1 MDITNTILGA
11 VLFSF
16 IIGPIYIIN
25 KNVKKKKSQ
34 ALKALNELSVDKND
48 KFIEADFWNNDFGI
62 GLKSE
67 ELCFIGKYEDS
78 VFKDVI
84 RMKEIK
90 KRHSLLVAHVATILA
105 QRAAD
110 MGFALRV
117 PEVRAGGLLHDIAKT
132 YSVKHGGSHA
142 QIGAA
147 WTVAETGNYA
157 IAQGVMMHVWW
168 PWALPHGPEICSLPF
183 FVIYADKRIRHDSC
197 VTLEE
202 RYEDLLERYGR
213 NAASREG
220 IGVAYKQGKNIE
232 SALEAQL
239 GWTLHENSFDCGRVV
254 D

>member
-1 MDITNTILGA
+1 MALFYGAAGFNPQVGWTNLAIA
-11 VLFSF
+11 VLQWHTLVMNTPSTAQPPMTEGNRPLADLPPLPSLCRAGTQRPVPNDAACF
-16 IIGPIYIIN
+16 
-25 KNVKKKKSQ
+25 
-34 ALKALNELSVDKND
+34 ALWDKYAMLPN
-48 KFIEADFWNNDFGI
+48 
-62 GLKSE
+62 
-67 ELCFIGKYEDS
+67 
-78 VFKDVI
+78 I
-84 RMKEIK
+84 R
-90 KRHSLLVAHVATILA
+90 RHSLLVAHVATVLA

-110 MGFALRV
+110 MGFAVRV
-117 PEVRAGGLLHDIAKT
+117 PEVRAGGLMHDIAKT
-132 YSVKHGGSHA
+132 YSVRHGGSHA

-168 PWALPHGPEICSLPF
+168 PWALPQGPEICSLPF
-183 FVIYADKRIRHDSC
+183 FVIYADKRIRHDNC

-213 NAASREG
+213 TGPARES

-239 GWTLHENSFDCGRVV
+239 GWTLHENSFNCGRVV